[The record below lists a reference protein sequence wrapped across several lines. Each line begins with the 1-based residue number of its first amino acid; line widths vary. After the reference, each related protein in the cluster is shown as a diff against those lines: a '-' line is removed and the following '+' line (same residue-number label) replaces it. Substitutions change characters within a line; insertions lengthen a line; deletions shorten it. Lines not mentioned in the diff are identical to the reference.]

1 MDDQPIDYLFT
12 MTHLIYILVCIF
24 AFVVLMKLFL
34 HKKPSTRALF
44 INLCLIWMVLMKY
57 AGEAIFVTEWYQFGA
72 VSSYSHPFWDFRTFF
87 SFQMCGVNNILLP
100 LVIWFKIK
108 PLKDYIFVSS
118 ILGGLAVMIYP
129 LGVLSGEPFE
139 FTLPML
145 RSMSVHLL
153 LVFVPCFLIASGDAH
168 IEVKNW
174 KRTFAG
180 FFAMTAWA
188 MFGNLAVDPAA
199 NNMFLMTNPFLEGPI
214 PLLNAI
220 PNGVHVLVLVGFFS
234 LGFFITYRF
243 LAWFE
248 KIIKRTRETKVVRD
262 ETVE

>member
-1 MDDQPIDYLFT
+1 
-12 MTHLIYILVCIF
+12 
-24 AFVVLMKLFL
+24 
-34 HKKPSTRALF
+34 
-44 INLCLIWMVLMKY
+44 
-57 AGEAIFVTEWYQFGA
+57 
-72 VSSYSHPFWDFRTFF
+72 
-87 SFQMCGVNNILLP
+87 
-100 LVIWFKIK
+100 
-108 PLKDYIFVSS
+108 
-118 ILGGLAVMIYP
+118 
-129 LGVLSGEPFE
+129 
-139 FTLPML
+139 
-145 RSMSVHLL
+145 MSVHLL
-153 LVFVPCFLIASGDAH
+153 LVFVPCFLIAAGDTK